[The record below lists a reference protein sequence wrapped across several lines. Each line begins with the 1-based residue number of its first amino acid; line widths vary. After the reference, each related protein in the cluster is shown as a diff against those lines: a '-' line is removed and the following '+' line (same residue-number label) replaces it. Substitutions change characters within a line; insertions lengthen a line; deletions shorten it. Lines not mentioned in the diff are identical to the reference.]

1 MCAQRREQQ
10 TLTTAPTLF
19 LQTPVR
25 PVKFPS
31 LSRSPTSPANS
42 GNFNHSP
49 HSSGGSSG
57 VGGSSRHGGELH
69 NRSGGY
75 QAGPLRGG
83 RRVPWGCG
91 CGRPPRACSVDGP
104 RNNCL
109 HPVFLPDVAQGV
121 SSEFTALP
129 FALQNGT
136 FIHAQIFTATGS
148 TWLPPSRRRWSVLS
162 LRSSP
167 ALGVIPFPFPL
178 VIMRAC

>member
-1 MCAQRREQQ
+1 MIVCAQRREQQ

-91 CGRPPRACSVDGP
+91 CGRPPALAPWMVPGTTAHTLSSSPLWLKESPV
-104 RNNCL
+104 NSQHCL
-109 HPVFLPDVAQGV
+109 LPSRMALSYMHEYSQPHAAPGCHLPDVGGRC
-121 SSEFTALP
+121 S
-129 FALQNGT
+129 
-136 FIHAQIFTATGS
+136 
-148 TWLPPSRRRWSVLS
+148 LS
-162 LRSSP
+162 D
-167 ALGVIPFPFPL
+167 PL
-178 VIMRAC
+178 